1 MTKLLHARAI
11 SRGSRASS
19 AAFRPAARWPPR
31 SRSPRRRTRAAFFWR
46 CCPTRASATYRRCC
60 SKAWKPARTPCSR
73 RFHDPSH
80 SSFHARRRWSFA
92 EVTTMSNVQSHNLQA
107 QSVSNSP
114 AGRYDQISRSIADA
128 IEHAVERLQPK
139 SGERILDLATGT
151 GWGSRVI
158 SQRFP
163 RSKLTGADI
172 AEQMLDHARSA
183 AAAQKLSIDYQHADA
198 EQLPFPDGAFDGVV
212 STFGVMFVG
221 RPEAAAGELARV
233 VRKGGRVVLATWK
246 SD

>member
-92 EVTTMSNVQSHNLQA
+92 EVTTMSNVQSHNLKA
-107 QSVSNSP
+107 QSVWNAP
-114 AGRYDQISRSIADA
+114 AGRYDEISRSIADA
-128 IEHAVERLQPK
+128 IEHAVERLQARP
-139 SGERILDLATGT
+139 GERILDLATGA
-151 GWGSRVI
+151 GWGSRVLA
-158 SQRFP
+158 QRLP
-163 RSKLTGADI
+163 RVKLTPSDI
-172 AEQMLDHARSA
+172 ADHVLRHARPA
-183 AAAQKLSIDYQHADA
+183 ADPLPLEID
-198 EQLPFPDGAFDGVV
+198 
-212 STFGVMFVG
+212 
-221 RPEAAAGELARV
+221 
-233 VRKGGRVVLATWK
+233 
-246 SD
+246 